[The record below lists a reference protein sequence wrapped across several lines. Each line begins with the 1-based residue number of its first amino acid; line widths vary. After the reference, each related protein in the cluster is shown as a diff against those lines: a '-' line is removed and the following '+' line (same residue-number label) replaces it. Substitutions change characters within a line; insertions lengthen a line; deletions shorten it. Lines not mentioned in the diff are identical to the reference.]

1 MSPPTVVSFV
11 THTKRPRALKCTN
24 VMYTSPSQ
32 CVTSVT
38 KTHCRECGSEAPGT
52 GRMPRPRPICA
63 KMATVLSYVVRIN
76 FVAQLLV
83 NKRILGSVPLF
94 PYLLSCRIRVL
105 MYAMLS
111 LGLILLFHG
120 LVYVHLVF

>member
-1 MSPPTVVSFV
+1 
-11 THTKRPRALKCTN
+11 
-24 VMYTSPSQ
+24 
-32 CVTSVT
+32 
-38 KTHCRECGSEAPGT
+38 
-52 GRMPRPRPICA
+52 MPRPKQICA
-63 KMATVLSYVVRIN
+63 KMATVLAYVVRIN